1 MKKDIT
7 SFAALY
13 NYIKELPE
21 NDTFLN
27 HRESAQWKAYSKT
40 EFLLAVRYL
49 TLAFEAEGWRGK
61 QIALAISPSVYWL
74 MIDYALMLSG
84 AVSVPLF
91 TNISTKNLRFQID
104 DADLHTVFTQT
115 EDQERIILEADSTIT
130 CIDIDTTDPKRKSI
144 DTFIKAGQKIDNE
157 SPEKFDEILSR
168 ILPDDLV
175 TIVYTSGTSGLPK
188 GVELTHYNL
197 ISQIIDTTI
206 KYKFDAKTDTALSFL
221 PLAHIF
227 ERMVMH
233 FYLST
238 GMSVYF
244 ADDVKNVGNLLRD
257 VQPTVMTVV
266 PRLLEKVC
274 FKMHKKAM
282 EGNPAKQLIAMT
294 AFHRAHQKE
303 PYSPKSW
310 LDKLLDTLVYQKLR
324 DSLGGKLRMM
334 ISGGAP
340 LSNDLYRFFLNIGI
354 PLYQGYGL
362 TESSPVICANAPGE
376 NKVGTCGTH
385 FTHTEVKIAK
395 DGELLAKGPGIM
407 KGYHNN
413 LEATGEVIDSDG
425 WLHTGDLATMDDDE
439 YITITGRV
447 KDLAKTSTGEYI
459 SLNYIENLLIASGWF
474 DHVLIVGNNRPFV
487 VALLMTDESAVNEFS
502 VKYGFKGKEEAV
514 QSRRFQKKISQL
526 ITKIDKKLNHWE
538 KIRDFHLITETLTI
552 ENGDL
557 TPSMKLARDHVEKRF
572 QNEIE
577 RMYRGHI

>member
-1 MKKDIT
+1 MREDIQ

-13 NYIKELPE
+13 AYIKALPE

-27 HRESAQWKAYSKT
+27 HRESNQWKTFSKT
-40 EFLLAVRYL
+40 EFITAVRYL
-49 TLAFEAEGWRGK
+49 TLAFDAEGWRGK

-91 TNISTKNLRFQID
+91 TNISTKNLRFQIN

-115 EDQERIILEADSTIT
+115 VDQERIILEADSTIT
-130 CIDIDTTDPKRKSI
+130 CIDIDTTDPKRKSL
-144 DTFIKAGQKIDNE
+144 DTFIKDGQKINQKTP
-157 SPEKFDEILSR
+157 SKFDEILSG
-168 ILPDDLV
+168 ITPNDLV
-175 TIVYTSGTSGLPK
+175 SIVYTSGTSGLPK
-188 GVELTHYNL
+188 GVELSHYNL
-197 ISQIIDTTI
+197 ISQIIDTSI
-206 KYKFDAKTDTALSFL
+206 KYKFDATTDKSLSFL

-244 ADDVKNVGNLLRD
+244 VDNVKNIGNLLRS
-257 VQPTVMTVV
+257 VQPTIMTVV

-282 EGNPAKQLIAMT
+282 EGNPLTRFIAMI
-294 AFHRAHQKE
+294 AFQNAQQKE
-303 PYSPKSW
+303 PYNPKSW
-310 LDKLLDTLVYQKLR
+310 IDKLLDKLVYQKLR
-324 DSLGGKLRMM
+324 DSLGGNLRMI

-340 LSNDLYRFFLNIGI
+340 LADDLYRFFLNIGI

-376 NKVGTCGTH
+376 NKVGTCGKH
-385 FTHTEVKIAK
+385 FAHTEVKIDK
-395 DGELLAKGPGIM
+395 DGELFARGPGIM

-413 LEATGEVIDSDG
+413 PQATGEVIDGNG
-425 WLHTGDLATMDDDE
+425 WLRTGDLATMDDE
-439 YITITGRV
+439 GYITITGRS
-447 KDLAKTSTGEYI
+447 KELAKTSTGEYI
-459 SLNYIENLLIASGWF
+459 STHYIEHLLMMSGWF

-487 VALLMTDESAVNEFS
+487 VALLMIDTGAASEFAN
-502 VKYGFKGKEEAV
+502 KHGLQNIEDAV
-514 QSRRFQKKISQL
+514 QSDRFQKEISQL

-538 KIRDFHLITETLTI
+538 KIRNFHLITEPLTI

-557 TPSMKLARDHVEKRF
+557 TPSMKIAREHVEKRF
-572 QNEIE
+572 KDEIE
-577 RMYRGHI
+577 KMYEGHI

>member
-1 MKKDIT
+1 MKKDIQ

-13 NYIKELPE
+13 DYIKALPD

-74 MIDYALMLSG
+74 MIDYGLMLSG

-115 EDQERIILEADSTIT
+115 EEQERIILEADSTIT

-168 ILPDDLV
+168 FLPDDLV

-282 EGNPAKQLIAMT
+282 EGNPAKKIIAGI
-294 AFHRAHQKE
+294 AFQRAHQKE

-324 DSLGGKLRMM
+324 DSLGGNLRMM

-376 NKVGTCGTH
+376 NKVGTCGRH
-385 FTHTEVKIAK
+385 FSHTEVKIAK

-413 LEATGEVIDSDG
+413 QVATGEVIDSDG

-459 SLNYIENLLIASGWF
+459 SLNYIENLLMASGWF

-487 VALLMTDESAVNEFS
+487 VALLMTDESAVEEFS
-502 VKYGFKGKEEAV
+502 IKHGFKGKEEAV

-572 QNEIE
+572 LNEIDK
-577 RMYRGHI
+577 MYRGHI